1 MVRTPNINHPGQLQ
15 ESFAFQRPRT
25 PEAPAPVRAHH
36 KKGRIRAFLKKC
48 LGVIAFG
55 AGITLVIAWS
65 QGLTDSWATA
75 AWDKAMAVSV
85 NSGFALENIKTAG
98 QNKTP
103 EGAIIEV
110 LGLSEGDALFGMDMA
125 NLSERV
131 ETLPWVGSAVVSREL
146 PATIKVFVVE
156 REPYARWQIGGEMV
170 LIDETAAVI
179 RGAKTSDYAHLP
191 FVVGPGAPEA
201 ASALFNLLA
210 TTPDLSQKVVAAVRV
225 GQRRWDLEFDNGM
238 RLKLPEQS
246 DTYGEAE
253 AWAAFINLTE
263 EKNIMALDV
272 AEADLRLPDRIIMR
286 LTPEGQKAFENKDQ
300 GT

>member
-1 MVRTPNINHPGQLQ
+1 MVRTPSINPAQ
-15 ESFAFQRPRT
+15 ESFAFQRPKLGQ
-25 PEAPAPVRAHH
+25 APAVRSHY
-36 KKGRIRAFLKKC
+36 KKGRIRGFLKKC
-48 LGVIAFG
+48 FAVIMMVG
-55 AGITLVIAWS
+55 AVSLVFAWS
-65 QGLTDSWATA
+65 QGFTDAWTTA
-75 AWDKAMAVSV
+75 AWEKALEISV
-85 NSGFALENIKTAG
+85 NSGFALEKIKTDG

-103 EGAIIEV
+103 EGAILEV
-110 LGLSEGDALFGMDMA
+110 LGISEGDALFGMDMA
-125 NLSERV
+125 TLSARV
-131 ETLPWVGSAVVSREL
+131 EALPWISNAVVSREL
-146 PATIKVFVVE
+146 PATIKVFVIE

-179 RGAKTSDYAHLP
+179 RGAKTSDYAYLP

-210 TTPDLSQKVVAAVRV
+210 TTPDLSKKVVAAVRV

-238 RLKLPEQS
+238 HLKLPEQS

-253 AWAAFINLTE
+253 AWAAFINLTI
-263 EKNIMALDV
+263 EKDIMALDV

-286 LTPEGQKAFENKDQ
+286 LTPEGQEAFENKDQ

>member
-1 MVRTPNINHPGQLQ
+1 MVRTPSINPAQ
-15 ESFAFQRPRT
+15 ESFAFQRPNIG
-25 PEAPAPVRAHH
+25 EAPAVRSHY
-36 KKGRIRAFLKKC
+36 KKGRIRGFLKKC
-48 LGVIAFG
+48 FAVITFAG
-55 AGITLVIAWS
+55 AVGLVFAYS
-65 QGLTDSWATA
+65 QGFTDSWSNA
-75 AWDKAMAVSV
+75 AWEKALTLSV
-85 NSGFALENIKTAG
+85 NSGFALEKIKTEG

-103 EGAIIEV
+103 EGAILEV
-110 LGLSEGDALFGMDMA
+110 LGISEGDALFGMDMA
-125 NLSERV
+125 TLSTRV
-131 ETLPWVGSAVVSREL
+131 EALPWISRAVVSREL
-146 PATIKVFVVE
+146 PATIKVFVIE
-156 REPYARWQIGGEMV
+156 REPYARWQIDGELV
-170 LIDETAAVI
+170 LVDESAAVI

-253 AWAAFINLTE
+253 AWAAFINLTV
-263 EKNIMALDV
+263 EKDIMALDV

-286 LTPEGQKAFENKDQ
+286 LTPEGQEAFENKDQ